1 QKLWPLQVG
10 NSARYG
16 FTLKY
21 TLLGCA
27 LMPTNRESAV
37 EATATV
43 TGTEP
48 VQVGSASYDSFV
60 IKEKTDTFSSSE
72 CSTSSRLDFERTW
85 WYAPALGVVV
95 KSSVLWTRGDGRHT
109 PAQSVLL
116 RIDYPAG
123 AAPLIAAAP
132 PAPPPP
138 TPPPPPPPRR
148 IRPAAR
154 PEGAG
159 ACPKADHRGADP

>member
-27 LMPTNRESAV
+27 LMPTHRESAV

-43 TGTEP
+43 IGTEP

-72 CSTSSRLDFERTW
+72 CITSSGRDCQRTW
-85 WYAPALGVVV
+85 CYAPAVGAVV
-95 KSSVLWTRGDGRHT
+95 KSSVLWTRGAGRRT

-116 RIDYPAG
+116 RIDYPPG

-132 PAPPPP
+132 PAPPPTTAPAGSAQP
-138 TPPPPPPPRR
+138 T
-148 IRPAAR
+148 IAKAAPAQK
-154 PEGAG
+154 P
-159 ACPKADHRGADP
+159 